1 MKAARI
7 LTRALRPGI
16 LALVC
21 GCAAFPAGAQSFKS
35 VFDSGYDG
43 WIADFADYATT
54 DSTRRMLEHE
64 IGPIQNINPEMT
76 ALRMSGRM
84 SEAGATASSSDLFP
98 FIRKRFTGLAPDTEY
113 RIIIKAVLATAY
125 GQFSKDT
132 LCIKA
137 GATTVEP
144 RKTASTG
151 GMYRINIDKGTPRRP
166 GADMDTLGFIGYD
179 GGGHRFPEA
188 RALGNAGHPLRF
200 RSDGTGAV
208 WICVGAEYF
217 TRGGLETEF
226 NIGTLQVELVP
237 GPTSIRER
245 IQLDWGGGPG
255 LRPGV
260 LRSEIRA
267 WNLMGKRIRPE

>member
-1 MKAARI
+1 MKAVRI

-21 GCAAFPAGAQSFKS
+21 GCAVFPAGAQSFKS

-43 WIADFADYATT
+43 WIADFADYATA
-54 DSTRRMLEHE
+54 DSARRVLKHE
-64 IGPIQNINPEMT
+64 IGPIRDIRPAMT
-76 ALRMSGRM
+76 ALRMSGRI
-84 SEAGATASSSDLFP
+84 SNAPATASSGDLFL
-98 FIRKRFTGLAPDTEY
+98 FIRKRFTGLAPNTEY
-113 RIIIKAVLATAY
+113 RITIKAELATAY
-125 GQFSKDT
+125 GQFSRDT

-137 GATTVEP
+137 GATTMEP
-144 RKTASTG
+144 RKIAHNE

-166 GADMDTLGFIGYD
+166 GEDMDTLGFIGYS

-188 RALGNAGHPLRF
+188 RALGNAGHPLQF

-208 WICVGAEYF
+208 WICLGAEYLP
-217 TRGGLETEF
+217 RDGAETEF
-226 NIGTLQVELVP
+226 NIGTLQVELVQ

-245 IQLDWGGGPG
+245 IQLDRGGGPG

-260 LRSEIRA
+260 FRSEIRA